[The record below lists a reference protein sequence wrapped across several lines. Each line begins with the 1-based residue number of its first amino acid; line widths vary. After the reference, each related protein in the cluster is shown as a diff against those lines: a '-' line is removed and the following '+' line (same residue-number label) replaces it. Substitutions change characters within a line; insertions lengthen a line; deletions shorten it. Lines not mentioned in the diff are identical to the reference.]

1 MVKICLKYLIGS
13 GKCEKFNMKAM
24 TILVF
29 NSGSSS
35 LKFSF
40 FRMESSLFDEEIELE
55 AFTETILNEPAPA
68 ETFNLHTLLEGEIE
82 LLNNNKNNF
91 FVKDAGNLTI
101 HEATISVANHTDAAL
116 HIIRYMA
123 SFETPTPHA
132 IAHRVVHG
140 GPNLLQHC
148 FINDKVVRELESI
161 SAFAPLHN
169 QAALE
174 IIEYTRRTFAH
185 LAQIACFD
193 TTFHAVIPDVAK
205 ILPIAK
211 ALQLLGIKRYGFHG
225 LSCESIMWQLNNA
238 THLRTAKRVVIAHLG
253 NGASVTAV
261 KNGQSIDTSM
271 GFSPSGGV
279 MMGSRSG
286 DIDPGVL
293 IYLMREKNYDFN
305 AIDALINHQSG
316 LLGVSGVSSDMRI
329 LHKAAVT
336 NVNAQL
342 AIDMFCYSIAKQIG
356 AMITALN
363 GIDTLVFTGGIG
375 EHDAVARQLICDH
388 LAYLKIE
395 LIDGSEEATSNENIK
410 NATTDNIQTISAAN
424 SACAVR
430 VINTQENAQIARH
443 AAILLELIPA

>member
-1 MVKICLKYLIGS
+1 
-13 GKCEKFNMKAM
+13 MKAM

-40 FRMESSLFDEEIELE
+40 FRMESSFFDEDIDPES
-55 AFTETILNEPAPA
+55 FTETILNESAPA
-68 ETFNLHTLLEGEIE
+68 ETFELKTLLEGEIE
-82 LLNNNKNNF
+82 LFKKADKNKDKDLDSNNF
-91 FVKDAGNLTI
+91 YIKDANNATVHL
-101 HEATISVANHTDAAL
+101 ATISVVTHTDAVL
-116 HIIRYMA
+116 HIIRYIA
-123 SFETPTPHA
+123 SFDTPVPHA

-140 GPNLLQHC
+140 GPNLLHHC
-148 FINDKVVRELESI
+148 LINDKVVRELVLMSV
-161 SAFAPLHN
+161 FAPLHN

-174 IIEYTRRTFAH
+174 IIQFARQAFPK
-185 LAQIACFD
+185 LPQIACFD
-193 TTFHAVIPDVAK
+193 TTFHANLPDVTK
-205 ILPIAK
+205 ILPVAS
-211 ALQLLGIKRYGFHG
+211 ALQTLGIHRYGFHG
-225 LSCESIMWQLNNA
+225 LSCESVITQLNNA
-238 THLRTAKRVVIAHLG
+238 AHLRSAKRLIIAHLG
-253 NGASVTAV
+253 SGCSVTAV
-261 KNGQSIDTSM
+261 KEGQSIDTSM
-271 GFSPSGGV
+271 GFTPSSGV
-279 MMGSRSG
+279 MMGTRGG

-293 IYLMREKNYDFN
+293 IYLMREKNYDLN

-329 LHKAAVT
+329 LHKAAAT

-356 AMITALN
+356 AMTTALN

-395 LIDGSEEATSNENIK
+395 LIDEGDANISITIK
-410 NATTDNIQTISAAN
+410 ENIQTISAAN

>member
-1 MVKICLKYLIGS
+1 
-13 GKCEKFNMKAM
+13 MKAM

-40 FRMESSLFDEEIELE
+40 YRMESSLFDEDIDLE
-55 AFTETILNEPAPA
+55 SFTETILNESLPV
-68 ETFNLHTLLEGEIE
+68 ETFNLHTLIQGEIE
-82 LLNNNKNNF
+82 LLAVKDKHNF
-91 FVKDAGNLTI
+91 YVKDANNITI
-101 HEATISVANHTDAAL
+101 HTASISASTSVVNHTDAAL
-116 HIIRYMA
+116 HIIRYMT
-123 SFETPTPHA
+123 SFKTPSPHA

-148 FINDKVVRELESI
+148 LINDKVVRELTQTIE
-161 SAFAPLHN
+161 FAPLHN

-174 IIEYTRRTFAH
+174 IIEYTRRTFPH
-185 LAQIACFD
+185 LPQIACFD
-193 TTFHAVIPDVAK
+193 TTFHASMPDVARV
-205 ILPIAK
+205 LPVAK
-211 ALQLLGIKRYGFHG
+211 ELQLSGIRRYGFHG
-225 LSCESIMWQLNNA
+225 LSCESIVWQLNNA

-293 IYLMREKNYDFN
+293 IYLMREKNYDLN

-329 LHKAAVT
+329 LHKAAAT

-356 AMITALN
+356 AMTTALN

-395 LIDGSEEATSNENIK
+395 LIDEGDANISITIK
-410 NATTDNIQTISAAN
+410 ENIQTISAAN